1 MTTTEELKV
10 VISAENK
17 TAKAFGE
24 VKKSTGLLQKD
35 VSGLAKTLLGIGVA
49 GAAAFTSFAISAVRG
64 AADAEASLARVD
76 TILKTMGES
85 ALKNRDALLA
95 QAAAAVKMGFDDE
108 AAAESLAKLYQ
119 RTGDLTKATE
129 LNNLAMDLA
138 RAKSIDLE
146 SASRLVGM
154 VMSGNAR
161 ALKEFGIE
169 IDETLPPMAAL
180 GVLQEKVAGQ
190 SEAFAE
196 TFQGKMLVI
205 SESVSNL
212 KDAFGSALI
221 EGLQPFV
228 DSMTKWVSDP
238 KNLETITTIGKAVGK
253 FLTEAFKFA
262 TLSIEGFKLMFD
274 ALTDSIYIKGLV
286 KIIETVEKLASAF
299 EKAASAAR
307 KVTGGSDSG
316 GSVSGAFSGKAKKVN
331 DVIITPSG
339 QAYET
344 HPDDYIFATKNPAA
358 MGGGSGPTIN
368 VFNPVVL
375 DEKMV
380 SKMGDQVAALLKREM
395 RL

>member
-35 VSGLAKTLLGIGVA
+35 VSGLAKTLLGVGVA
-49 GAAAFTSFAISAVRG
+49 GAAAFTAFAVSAVRG

-76 TILKTMGES
+76 SILKTMGDS
-85 ALKNRDALLA
+85 ALKNRDALLS
-95 QAAAAVKMGFDDE
+95 QAAAAVKLGFDDE
-108 AAAESLAKLYQ
+108 AASESLAKLYQ

-190 SEAFAE
+190 SEAFAD

-212 KDAFGSALI
+212 KDAFGGALI

-228 DSMTKWVSDP
+228 DQMTKWVSDP
-238 KNLETITTIGKAVGK
+238 KNLETITKIGTAVGK

-274 ALTDSIYIKGLV
+274 ALTDSMYIKGLV

-307 KVTGGSDSG
+307 KVTGDSGSG
-316 GSVSGAFSGKAKKVN
+316 GSVSGAFSSKSTKKVN

-344 HPDDYIFATKNPAA
+344 HPDDFIFATKNPAA
-358 MGGGSGPTIN
+358 MAGGGPQIN
-368 VFNPVVL
+368 IYNPVIT
-375 DEKMV
+375 DERMV
-380 SKMGDQVAALLKREM
+380 GKIAEQISSLLKREM